1 MINIQLVLLSPERK
15 PFLVYTTMR
24 KIIEIIDIGDIVSI
38 HKYLMKKHDIV

>member
-15 PFLVYTTMR
+15 PVLVNTTMR
-24 KIIEIIDIGDIVSI
+24 EITEIIDIGDIVSI